1 MQNLM
6 RRHKK
11 WFLLFLILFIGIPML
26 FFGIPSFFGQSSSPQ
41 QDQVLATVGGMP
53 IYASEFRRTLD
64 EEAQRRSQQMGGERP
79 TFAELA
85 ADGTADQVLQALV
98 DRAFISIKEQE
109 KGYTFRREILENNLK
124 KLPMVQDENGN
135 FNPEAWNYWIQQGF
149 DWNAIYADMQNQ
161 LMREL
166 FLETITAPAARVLDK
181 ELEETLEDN
190 ETKLRIRYIKVEPPV
205 SLDEEAIR
213 AHYEENSENY
223 RSLDQKTAEFSTI
236 SLKPDPPAIAFDVL
250 ERAQAGDD
258 FAELANEYSDI
269 SAGNGGEMGWMRQG
283 VSEPDHRR
291 PLYDLAAGEVSE
303 LVPAPSGYYIYKID
317 EEREDEDTGEREVF
331 ARQILFRVDL
341 DDEEREDRL
350 AMAQSIADELMESDD
365 FASVLETYNLSYFTT
380 GSFNNESVE
389 IEGISANDARTFR
402 ITFQGRDPE
411 DFSVEVIAGQD
422 NIYLARLIE
431 VIPGTVQPFEEV
443 RDRVESDAILRFER
457 SDEYQELTAEYA
469 SKIKEQ
475 AESLDDIA
483 ALFPELE
490 AVPVETREFNR
501 QEYLFQDQVYL
512 QTAEVYEA
520 VGRGEPG
527 EMAGPLQGF
536 LGDTYFIELVERVSP
551 SIEDREQWTEK
562 LDELRMQ
569 MLKMY
574 ENALLQDYLL
584 DLRERSMQRY
594 AINTNPN
601 VLETILGLGR
611 ETPASQE
618 TEFEID
624 LGELDLELPS
634 EEAE

>member
-26 FFGIPSFFGQSSSPQ
+26 FFGIPSFFGQSSSPH

-53 IYASEFRRTLD
+53 IFASEFRRTLD
-64 EEAQRRSQQMGGERP
+64 QEAQRRSQQTGERP
-79 TFAELA
+79 AYAELA

-109 KGYTFRREILENNLK
+109 RGYTFRREILEENLK

-135 FNPEAWNYWIQQGF
+135 FNPEAWNFWIQQGN
-149 DWNAIYADMQNQ
+149 DWNAIYAEMQNQ
-161 LMREL
+161 LTRDI
-166 FLETITAPAARVLDK
+166 FLETITAAAARVLDK
-181 ELEETLEDN
+181 ELEEALEDN
-190 ETKLRIRYIKVEPPV
+190 ETKLRIRYIRVEPPV
-205 SLDEEAIR
+205 SLDEEVIR
-213 AHYEENSENY
+213 AHYEEHSENY
-223 RSLDQKTAEFSTI
+223 RSLDQKTAEFSII
-236 SLKPDPPAIAFDVL
+236 SLRPDPPAIAFEVL
-250 ERAQAGDD
+250 ERAQAGED
-258 FAELANEYSDI
+258 FAELADEYSDI

-283 VSEPDHRR
+283 ISEPDHRR
-291 PLYDLAAGEVSE
+291 PLYELAAGEVSE

-341 DDEEREDRL
+341 DEEERENRL
-350 AMAQSIADELMESDD
+350 AMAQSIADELMDSDD
-365 FASVLETYNLSYFTT
+365 FASVLETYNLPYLTT
-380 GSFNNESVE
+380 GSFNNESIE
-389 IEGISANDARTFR
+389 IEGIPANDARNFR
-402 ITFQGRDPE
+402 ISFQGRDPE
-411 DFSVEVIAGQD
+411 DFSVEVITGQG

-443 RDRVESDAILRFER
+443 RDRVESDATLRFER
-457 SDEYQELTAEYA
+457 SDEYQELIAEYA
-469 SKIKEQ
+469 TRIKEQ
-475 AESLDDIA
+475 AESLDDIM

-490 AVPVETREFNR
+490 AVPLETREFNR

-527 EMAGPLQGF
+527 QMAGPLQGF
-536 LGDTYFIELVERVSP
+536 LGDTYFIELIERTSP
-551 SIEDREQWTEK
+551 SMEDRELWTEK
-562 LDELRMQ
+562 LDELRTQ
-569 MLKMY
+569 MMNMY

-594 AINTNPN
+594 AINTNPR
-601 VLETILGLGR
+601 VLENILGLGSG
-611 ETPASQE
+611 TPATTE

-634 EEAE
+634 EETE